1 MRFTFNPTPGVVP
14 QRYGNATADGVV
26 TERLKQ
32 NTMAQKQWNI
42 MLVNEKIKRYVRH
55 AISMLTDAAF
65 FGSVYWT
72 DGLDDQQV
80 GDGFVLSI

>member
-1 MRFTFNPTPGVVP
+1 
-14 QRYGNATADGVV
+14 
-26 TERLKQ
+26 
-32 NTMAQKQWNI
+32 

-72 DGLDDQQV
+72 DGLDDQV